1 MSGAIGAASDRGF
14 PKMPS
19 RGLLSRI
26 VDRLG
31 WHVARR
37 RTHQLVRRDFYSP
50 LPDPEGLPD
59 STWDR
64 PNALAGIELD
74 PAAQIRFA
82 ESTLAPYIAEFAR
95 DLMPDGRIG
104 RFEADNAYYASGD
117 ADLLYAM
124 TRHLKPRRIIELG
137 SGYSTLVLAHGIRRN
152 AEEGSSA
159 VLTTYDPHPSD
170 VLGDRPPPE
179 VKLRSTPAQEVSL
192 EEFDALGPDDMVF
205 VDTSHT
211 VKTGGEVN
219 RVVLDVLPRLARG
232 VVVHFH
238 DVFLPWEYHRT
249 WLDRG
254 WNEQYLVQAFLALN
268 PEYEIIFA
276 AHAVARAHREELA
289 RLVAGFG
296 PDAQP
301 SAFWIRRASG

>member
-1 MSGAIGAASDRGF
+1 
-14 PKMPS
+14 MPS

-26 VDRLG
+26 AARLG

-37 RTHQLVRRDFYSP
+37 RTHQLVRRDYYSP

-74 PAAQIRFA
+74 TAAQIRFA
-82 ESTLAPYIAEFAR
+82 ESTLAPYFAEFAR

-104 RFEADNAYYASGD
+104 RFEADNTYYASGD

-124 TRHLKPRRIIELG
+124 TRHLKPRRVIELG

-159 VLTTYDPHPSD
+159 VLTAYDPHPSD

-179 VKLRSTPAQEVSL
+179 VELRSTPAQEVSL
-192 EEFDALGPDDMVF
+192 EEFDALGPDDMLF

-219 RVVLDVLPRLARG
+219 RVVLDVLPRFARG

-254 WNEQYLVQAFLALN
+254 WNEQYLVQAFLAGN
-268 PEYEIIFA
+268 PDWEVVLA
-276 AHAVARAHREELA
+276 LHHLTRVA
-289 RLVAGFG
+289 
-296 PDAQP
+296 PDAVRALAPRWTPGETFP
-301 SAFWIRRASG
+301 SAFWIRRRSA